1 MSWLVV
7 GLFSEGPTDR
17 RFLPRIV
24 YRTLLGI
31 VQAEAARA
39 VELQEDIVAYI
50 EKPNAERAELVCRDR
65 ESVDLFVIHADASR
79 SLVDQIE
86 ARLIGQVRASA
97 RAACAMTEA
106 RIVPLIPVRET
117 EAWMLA
123 DPDAVARV
131 FGFSAW
137 PERVA
142 VSWYPERAETVEDP
156 KRTLTEAVRALF
168 GGRKARRVPGPEGLF
183 DQIAEEID
191 LRRLARLPSYQRFE
205 ADLRSGLGALG
216 ILRRAP

>member
-1 MSWLVV
+1 
-7 GLFSEGPTDR
+7 
-17 RFLPRIV
+17 
-24 YRTLLGI
+24 
-31 VQAEAARA
+31 
-39 VELQEDIVAYI
+39 
-50 EKPNAERAELVCRDR
+50 
-65 ESVDLFVIHADASR
+65 
-79 SLVDQIE
+79 
-86 ARLIGQVRASA
+86 
-97 RAACAMTEA
+97 
-106 RIVPLIPVRET
+106 
-117 EAWMLA
+117 MLA

-142 VSWYPERAETVEDP
+142 VSWHPERAETVEDP

-168 GGRKARRVPGPEGLF
+168 GGRKGRRVPGPEGLF

-216 ILRRAP
+216 IVRRTP

>member
-1 MSWLVV
+1 MTWLVA

-24 YRTLLGI
+24 YRTLLDI
-31 VQAEAARA
+31 VQAEAAMT
-39 VELQEDIVAYI
+39 VELQEIVISYNEKINAKRADII
-50 EKPNAERAELVCRDR
+50 CRDR

-79 SLVDQIE
+79 SLVDQIQ
-86 ARLIGQVRASA
+86 ARFVGQVRALA
-97 RAACAMTEA
+97 RDGCAMPES
-106 RIVPLIPVRET
+106 RIVPLIPVREM

-137 PERVA
+137 PDRIA
-142 VSWYPERAETVEDP
+142 LSWQPERAEVVEDP
-156 KRTLTEAVRALF
+156 KRALNDAVRALF
-168 GGRKARRVPGPEGLF
+168 GGRKGRRAPGPEGLF

-191 LRRLARLPSYQRFE
+191 LRRLARLASYQRFE
-205 ADLRSGLGALG
+205 ADLRSGLTAIG
-216 ILRRAP
+216 ILRRAT